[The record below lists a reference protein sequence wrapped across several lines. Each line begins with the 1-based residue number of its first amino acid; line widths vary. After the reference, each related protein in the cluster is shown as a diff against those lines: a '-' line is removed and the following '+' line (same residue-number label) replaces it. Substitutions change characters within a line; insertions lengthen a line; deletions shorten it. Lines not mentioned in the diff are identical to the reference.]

1 MRRLLSFLALLS
13 LLVISQAAISNRYT
27 VGVLESP
34 GQAAVAEV
42 AQTVWERLNDQL
54 SLESRYITYYSKS
67 DAMQALKTKKVDVV
81 LGPIKAQPGHPGI
94 VFLSSYIDDNV
105 GVYTPYK
112 SLTFWQEIA
121 PFLRVLASSVV
132 LALCVLI
139 VIVGVLVWWFE
150 RRKNTDFPKKPLRG
164 IGAGIWFAMVTM
176 TTVGYGDKSP
186 KTFLGRVVTLVW
198 MVLMLFLVTSM
209 TAVITAELTSA
220 RVSSKHQAVVLSS
233 FKGDRVAFLQ
243 GDKVA
248 ANLVRHYQAKP
259 LVVAGVEQ
267 AVNLLNAHKVS
278 AAFLNSIDARYY
290 LVKHP
295 EHDVVQTNLVFPNGR
310 YAFAMRAGSSKVAL
324 LDQALLLMEDTGQ
337 LAHVEQKLLGGGHEP
352 LEQQV
357 SL

>member
-1 MRRLLSFLALLS
+1 MRRWLSIFILIS
-13 LLVISQAAISNRYT
+13 LFSFSQAAIFNRYT
-27 VGVLESP
+27 VGVLESQ
-34 GQAAVAEV
+34 GNEAVAEV
-42 AQTVWERLNDQL
+42 AQAVWERLNDQL
-54 SLESRYITYYSKS
+54 SLDSHYITYHSKS
-67 DAMQALKTKKVDVV
+67 DVMQALKAKKVDVV

-105 GVYTPYK
+105 EVYTPYK
-112 SLTFWQEIA
+112 SLSFWQEIA

-132 LALCVLI
+132 LALFVLI

-150 RRKNTDFPKKPLRG
+150 RRKNTDFPRKPLRG

-186 KTFLGRVVTLVW
+186 KTFLGRLVTIIW

-233 FKGDRVAFLQ
+233 FKGERVAFLQ

-248 ANLVRHYQAKP
+248 ANLVRHYRAKP
-259 LVVAGVEQ
+259 MVVAGVEQ
-267 AVNLLNAHKVS
+267 AMNLLSAHKVA

-295 EHDVVQTNLVFPNGR
+295 DHEVEQTNLVFPNGR
-310 YAFAMRAGSSKVAL
+310 YAFAMRAGSAKVAL

-337 LAHVEQKLLGGGHEP
+337 LAHIEKKLLGGGHEP